1 MDLCEIAA
9 ALRRRLSGGRFRPQ
23 VLATPQGSELERPPE
38 RRRPGRLLD
47 ALLLSHLRSEQR
59 HRSAWKPS
67 LTMKSYLKHP
77 DGIEAFEDFIERMAV
92 QLGLAYLDAIE
103 ATTDPKQAAE
113 LAEAAATVGQ
123 GAKSATALDVI
134 ERCHRAAQARTEPRI
149 VCPTIFVGKDPPP
162 RRWIVPQW
170 IPYGVVTGLYGDGG
184 VGKSLLA
191 QQLQTGTALG
201 TTWIGLPIEQIV
213 SLGVYCEDDED
224 ELRRR
229 QRDINAACAVDLDK
243 LDKKLWMPRLG
254 EDNVLMTFAR
264 RGMGELTKF
273 HGAVLAAA
281 LDLKARLV
289 IIDTVADTFGGNE
302 NDRGQVRQFVQRA
315 LGSLARKIDGAVVC
329 LAHPSRAGLA
339 SGDGDSGSTGWSN
352 AFRSRLYLSR
362 VETERGE
369 VADFDARMLDRRK
382 ANYAARGDQIRLR
395 WRNGV
400 IFPDGA
406 DAQGTT
412 SMGKL
417 GAEHVFLELV
427 SKFDDQ
433 RGPVSS
439 KSRAGNYAPRGFERL
454 PAEQRLNFRR
464 RDFEKAMNSLFMAG
478 RIENTP
484 YGRKGDERTKIV
496 LPR

>member
-201 TTWIGLPIEQIV
+201 TTWIGLSVEEV
-213 SLGVYCEDDED
+213 ASLGVYCEDDEN
-224 ELRRR
+224 ELWRR
-229 QRDINAACAVDLDK
+229 QCDVNADYGVDHGALGSK
-243 LDKKLWMPRLG
+243 HWMPRLG
-254 EDNVLMTFAR
+254 ENNILMTFTR
-264 RGMGELTKF
+264 SGVGELTRF
-273 HGAVLAAA
+273 HQQVVDAA
-281 LDLKARLV
+281 LDLRTRLV
-289 IIDTVADTFGGNE
+289 VIDTAAD
-302 NDRGQVRQFVQRA
+302 
-315 LGSLARKIDGAVVC
+315 
-329 LAHPSRAGLA
+329 
-339 SGDGDSGSTGWSN
+339 
-352 AFRSRLYLSR
+352 
-362 VETERGE
+362 
-369 VADFDARMLDRRK
+369 
-382 ANYAARGDQIRLR
+382 
-395 WRNGV
+395 
-400 IFPDGA
+400 
-406 DAQGTT
+406 
-412 SMGKL
+412 
-417 GAEHVFLELV
+417 
-427 SKFDDQ
+427 
-433 RGPVSS
+433 
-439 KSRAGNYAPRGFERL
+439 
-454 PAEQRLNFRR
+454 
-464 RDFEKAMNSLFMAG
+464 
-478 RIENTP
+478 
-484 YGRKGDERTKIV
+484 
-496 LPR
+496 